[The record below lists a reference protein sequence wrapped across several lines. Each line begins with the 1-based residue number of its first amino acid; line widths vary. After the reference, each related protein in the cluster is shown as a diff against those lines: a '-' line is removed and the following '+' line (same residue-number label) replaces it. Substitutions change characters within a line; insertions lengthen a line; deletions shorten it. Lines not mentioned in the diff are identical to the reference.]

1 MDWRF
6 RAACREV
13 DPELFF
19 PPGPAGPGQAQL
31 VAAKAVCARCPV
43 LLQCRTWAFV
53 ERERT
58 GVWGGLSEDER
69 RVAHR
74 GEGALELFT
83 GSSGELRV
91 SGRHAVGRRACH
103 GRGVAGG
110 AARREA

>member
-13 DPELFF
+13 DPDLFF

-31 VAAKAVCARCPV
+31 AEAKAVCARCPV

-53 ERERT
+53 ERERA

-74 GEGALELFT
+74 EVRALDPVMGAAGEV
-83 GSSGELRV
+83 RV
-91 SGRHAVGRRACH
+91 SVRHTVGRRPRSGC
-103 GRGVAGG
+103 GG
-110 AARREA
+110 AGRVARRGA